1 MWFSLIQTSTIRM
14 DCLYWKNYETS
25 KDYLGDSVAGLVLQD
40 NEKCPPLPEV
50 ISSSACMATPCFH
63 DKDCGTSEGRCCD
76 NGCVFTCFS
85 YPIGPTYIDWVREPR
100 RQQVNG
106 ISWLMKGPNLAE
118 ELEPC
123 STTYHEDE
131 DPLLCPTGYICHVE
145 RLGNSKKDV
154 PNLGHC
160 IPEKDVFP
168 TVDPNPSR
176 HLETDCYLEK
186 YLMADGAKIKVR
198 NRTWTI
204 RDWNALPT
212 NTVMAKSLESFYPRT
227 IRDWNALPTNTV
239 MAKSLES
246 FYPRTI
252 RDRNVPSTYTVMAKS
267 LDSFYARTIRDW
279 NALSMATKA
288 VMAKSLESLYP
299 RTFKRQECPIH

>member
-1 MWFSLIQTSTIRM
+1 MASIFIKMLTFNVVTGVLFGVSLGKVVYDVDFDDDDGKWLS
-14 DCLYWKNYETS
+14 DDENYETS

-40 NEKCPPLPEV
+40 NEKCPALPEV

-198 NRTWTI
+198 NRTCYC
-204 RDWNALPT
+204 
-212 NTVMAKSLESFYPRT
+212 KQGF
-227 IRDWNALPTNTV
+227 
-239 MAKSLES
+239 
-246 FYPRTI
+246 
-252 RDRNVPSTYTVMAKS
+252 
-267 LDSFYARTIRDW
+267 
-279 NALSMATKA
+279 LSC
-288 VMAKSLESLYP
+288 L
-299 RTFKRQECPIH
+299 ID